1 MTAQARVRQLNADR
15 TVQLDILEAPRCSGC
30 EGTCI
35 WRWAPASSLRLPS
48 SLALQPDEL
57 VTISIDRRHLLLGSL
72 VLHGLP
78 WAGLLVGAV
87 AGVWSVGGDL
97 GALLGSVV
105 GLAGGSILARR
116 GQERW
121 RIAPVL
127 ARAGEP

>member
-1 MTAQARVRQLNADR
+1 MTAQARVGQLHADH
-15 TVQLDILEAPRCSGC
+15 TVQLDILEPPRCSGC

-35 WRWAPASSLRLPS
+35 WRWAPISSLRVQS

-78 WAGLLVGAV
+78 WAGLLAGVV
-87 AGVWSVGGDL
+87 AGVSSIGGDL
-97 GALLGSVV
+97 GALLGSVA

-116 GQERW
+116 WQDRW

-127 ARAGEP
+127 ARAGE